1 MTRYTDF
8 SDSGDSGATSGQAER
23 GQRIEITSLAT
34 GDVIHFKAFLTSF
47 SDSFSSNFES
57 EEIYGRMDPV
67 KTFKQTTRE
76 ISVAFDLPAGSA
88 EEAESNMKKLGSLAR
103 SLYPVYGGVGTQS
116 MKAPPLFKVKFMNLI
131 QDTRNGQGL
140 VVTLSGF
147 DFSPEIENG
156 FFISASGDQMSP
168 KLVKLDLKMEV
179 IHTHSLG
186 SKVTGRFRG
195 PNQFPFRVPK
205 AVQGTT
211 SNSDAGKTAS
221 EKTPKKAVQKASGNK
236 ITGGTP

>member
-1 MTRYTDF
+1 MERYTDF
-8 SDSGDSGATSGQAER
+8 SDSGDSGSTSGQAER

-47 SDSFSSNFES
+47 SDSFSTNFES

-103 SLYPVYGGVGTQS
+103 SLYPVYGGTGTQS

-131 QDTRNGQGL
+131 QETRTGQGL
-140 VVTLSGF
+140 VVTLAGF
-147 DFSPEIENG
+147 DFSPVIENG

-168 KLVKLDLKMEV
+168 KLVSLDLKMEV
-179 IHTHSLG
+179 IHTHKLG
-186 SKVTGRFRG
+186 AKTTGQFRG
-195 PNQFPFRVPK
+195 PSQFPFRVPK

-211 SNSDAGKTAS
+211 SNSSANQTTS
-221 EKTPKKAVQKASGNK
+221 NKTPKPAVRNAAGNK
-236 ITGGTP
+236 VTKP

>member
-1 MTRYTDF
+1 MAGYTDF
-8 SDSGDSGATSGQAER
+8 SDSGDSGATSGQADR

-34 GDVIHFKAFLTSF
+34 GDVIYFKAFLTSF
-47 SDSFSSNFES
+47 SDSFSTNFES

-103 SLYPVYGGVGTQS
+103 SLYPVYGGKGTQS

-131 QDTRNGQGL
+131 QNTNTGQGL
-140 VVTLSGF
+140 VVTLAGF
-147 DFSPEIENG
+147 DFSPSVENG
-156 FFISASGDQMSP
+156 FFISSSGKAMSP
-168 KLVKLDLKMEV
+168 KLVSLDLKMEV
-179 IHTHSLG
+179 IHTHDLG
-186 SKVTGRFRG
+186 SDTNGIFRG
-195 PNQFPFRVPK
+195 PNQFPYIVPP

-211 SNSDAGKTAS
+211 SNSDAGGTDS
-221 EKTPKKAVQKASGNK
+221 ERTPRKPVQKANART
-236 ITGGTP
+236 ITNGKP